1 MFHFQK
7 PYRSCFLASLII
19 VDDRRRSSRLFLQ
32 PVSHQP
38 PGSRKVPSSLWQVLS
53 APWADQGPQS
63 LSSVAIPAPST
74 ADHSQPAVL
83 DQELVVFHRTTRSS
97 PIASSNLGKVF
108 NIRNWVLAVY
118 QQTIIIINRECSKV
132 VPSHRLT

>member
-1 MFHFQK
+1 MFHFPK

-19 VDDRRRSSRLFLQ
+19 VDDRRSSLFLQ

-53 APWADQGPQS
+53 APWAVQGPQS
-63 LSSVAIPAPST
+63 LPSVAIPAPST

-83 DQELVVFHRTTRSS
+83 DQELVVFHRTKSS